1 MVHRPRG
8 SRAWLRTTT
17 AVVATV
23 VLAACGGSGG
33 DDRDDEQV
41 SVAEARSALQVAQ
54 APEDGTFDAGTFRF
68 SRAFDAG
75 SAPEDGRLASY
86 SWDIAYHLD
95 SGGLGSWSAGLD
107 VFDAPDAALESARK
121 VSGRWP
127 CKGEPVPIDD
137 LAGDHVDYLDA
148 SYCKKLSAE
157 GFVAQLSTA
166 DGPVTVNLTVGGTSP
181 ESTSAALAAVW
192 GSLSDVT
199 RAASASLD

>member
-1 MVHRPRG
+1 MRHRPRG
-8 SRAWLRTTT
+8 STVWLRTTT
-17 AVVATV
+17 AVVAAI
-23 VLAACGGSGG
+23 VLAACGGDGG
-33 DDRDDEQV
+33 DDGDNQQV
-41 SVAEARSALQVAQ
+41 SAAEARSALQAAQ
-54 APEDGTFDAGTFRF
+54 SPEDGTFDAGNFRF
-68 SRAFDAG
+68 SRPFDAG

-95 SGGLGSWSAGLD
+95 SGDLGSWSAGLD

-127 CKGEPVPIDD
+127 CKDEPVAIDD
-137 LAGDHVDYLDA
+137 LAEDHVDYLEA

-199 RAASASLD
+199 QAASASLD

>member
-1 MVHRPRG
+1 MRHRPRG
-8 SRAWLRTTT
+8 TTVWLRTT
-17 AVVATV
+17 AALVATL
-23 VLAACGGSGG
+23 VLAACGGDGG
-33 DDRDDEQV
+33 DDGDDEQV
-41 SVAEARSALQVAQ
+41 SATEARSALQKAQ
-54 APEDGTFDAGTFRF
+54 APEDGTFDAGSFRF

-75 SAPEDGRLASY
+75 SAPEDGRLASS

-137 LAGDHVDYLDA
+137 LADHVDYLEA
-148 SYCKKLSAE
+148 SYCKKLIGE

-199 RAASASLD
+199 RAASSSLD